1 MPGVLPVVKN
11 PERDCPNYDMHTCG
25 MLSICVWE
33 CEESKCVQTSDA
45 NSACSPGV
53 GGMMPHPYGAIPG
66 QMPMNTMPYQQPMM
80 TGARTMPMTG
90 AMPGAMPGAY
100 QTGVQPGYSS
110 VGTAQA
116 GYAQPGIAQAGYAQP
131 GYAQP
136 MHPGAMQ
143 AGYVQPGL
151 MAAQPGYGQAGMNT
165 AAYSQ
170 TVPGQPGYAAGAGY
184 SPATGM
190 MGAQPGFSGAYAP
203 MGAQPGYA
211 AASPTGFG
219 HGAFAPI
226 RPVLSS
232 IRRTNTTLQHT
243 AYGVGAYPGAAPMG
257 GAYPRAYPAAGAYPR
272 GATYPRTGAYGA
284 YSNPKTAT
292 QTGMYAYPPKHKK
305 YTMSTTFTY
314 ALLIVTPFLIICSF
328 CMGKFVGG
336 KGSGGVTP
344 GAVITTN
351 PDLMQPI
358 HMDNTYYS
366 QMHSSSHVDPEGPG
380 ARYTNPEVADLEKRR
395 SLSRRKSRT

>member
-1 MPGVLPVVKN
+1 
-11 PERDCPNYDMHTCG
+11 
-25 MLSICVWE
+25 
-33 CEESKCVQTSDA
+33 
-45 NSACSPGV
+45 
-53 GGMMPHPYGAIPG
+53 
-66 QMPMNTMPYQQPMM
+66 MPMNTMPYQQPMM

-90 AMPGAMPGAY
+90 AMPGAY
-100 QTGVQPGYSS
+100 QTGVQPGYP
-110 VGTAQA
+110 

-136 MHPGAMQ
+136 MHPG
-143 AGYVQPGL
+143 
-151 MAAQPGYGQAGMNT
+151 
-165 AAYSQ
+165 
-170 TVPGQPGYAAGAGY
+170 YAAGAGY
-184 SPATGM
+184 PPATGM
-190 MGAQPGFSGAYAP
+190 MGAQPGFGGAYPP
-203 MGAQPGYA
+203 MGARPGFGGAYPPMGARPGYA

-232 IRRTNTTLQHT
+232 IRRSNTTLQHT
-243 AYGVGAYPGAAPMG
+243 ASSKIRTQVNGVGAYPGVAPMA
-257 GAYPRAYPAAGAYPR
+257 GASPRAYPAAGAYPR

-284 YSNPKTAT
+284 YSNPRTAT

-358 HMDNTYYS
+358 HMDNAYYS

>member
-1 MPGVLPVVKN
+1 MQTPMPPAVV
-11 PERDCPNYDMHTCG
+11 PQAQHG
-25 MLSICVWE
+25 LL
-33 CEESKCVQTSDA
+33 QA
-45 NSACSPGV
+45 
-53 GGMMPHPYGAIPG
+53 
-66 QMPMNTMPYQQPMM
+66 
-80 TGARTMPMTG
+80 G
-90 AMPGAMPGAY
+90 AM
-100 QTGVQPGYSS
+100 QTGVP
-110 VGTAQA
+110 
-116 GYAQPGIAQAGYAQP
+116 
-131 GYAQP
+131 P
-136 MHPGAMQ
+136 MHRFGVMQSGPPPTQPQHRAMQ

-165 AAYSQ
+165 AAYPQ
-170 TVPGQPGYAAGAGY
+170 TVPGQPGYGAGAGY
-184 SPATGM
+184 PPATGM
-190 MGAQPGFSGAYAP
+190 MGAQPGFGGAYPP
-203 MGAQPGYA
+203 MGARPGFGGAYPPMGARPGYA

-232 IRRTNTTLQHT
+232 IRRSNTTLQHT
-243 AYGVGAYPGAAPMG
+243 ASSKIRTQVNGVGAYPGVAPMA

-284 YSNPKTAT
+284 YSNPRTAT

-358 HMDNTYYS
+358 HMDNAYYS